1 MAGVAALE
9 TLSDMVTN
17 DKDLIEEDC
26 HSCHHIKSSPYICPK
41 CGRPIWGVTA
51 KVKNFLKE
59 YVSSNDED
67 VKNYNKIYNLRSKIT
82 HTGDIF
88 TGDSIY
94 DSDEDRRDKENKMEY
109 KLIEYA
115 RRGMASVMMKG

>member
-1 MAGVAALE
+1 M
-9 TLSDMVTN
+9 
-17 DKDLIEEDC
+17 
-26 HSCHHIKSSPYICPK
+26 
-41 CGRPIWGVTA
+41 IWSILNFS
-51 KVKNFLKE
+51 KNFLKE

-67 VKNYNKIYNLRSKIT
+67 VKNYNMIYNLRSKIT

-94 DSDEDRRDKENKMEY
+94 DSDEDRRDRENKMEY

>member
-1 MAGVAALE
+1 MP
-9 TLSDMVTN
+9 
-17 DKDLIEEDC
+17 
-26 HSCHHIKSSPYICPK
+26 HSWFCLRNPQ

-94 DSDEDRRDKENKMEY
+94 DSDEDRRDRENKMEY

-115 RRGMASVMMKG
+115 RRGMVSVMMKG

>member
-1 MAGVAALE
+1 M
-9 TLSDMVTN
+9 
-17 DKDLIEEDC
+17 
-26 HSCHHIKSSPYICPK
+26 
-41 CGRPIWGVTA
+41 TA

-59 YVSSNDED
+59 YVSSKDED
-67 VKNYNKIYNLRSKIT
+67 VKNYNRIYNLRSKIT

-94 DSDEDRRDKENKMEY
+94 DSDEDRRDKENRMEY
-109 KLIEYA
+109 KLLEYA